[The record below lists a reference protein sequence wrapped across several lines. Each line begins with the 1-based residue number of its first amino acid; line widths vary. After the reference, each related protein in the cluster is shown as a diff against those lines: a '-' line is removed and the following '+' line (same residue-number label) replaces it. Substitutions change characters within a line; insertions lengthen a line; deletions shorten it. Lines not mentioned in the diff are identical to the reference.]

1 MTKLKVGDR
10 VEVQA
15 ASKSGP
21 ILKYGKAHHP
31 HSGKRGLITELLGV
45 SVFTD
50 RGVRAIIE
58 VDGKSGFI
66 VVSAEFLEVIRKGE
80 RSWGI

>member
-10 VEVQA
+10 VEVQV

-45 SVFTD
+45 SVFYEATLSVQFDD
-50 RGVRAIIE
+50 RANAALSSCE
-58 VDGKSGFI
+58 C
-66 VVSAEFLEVIRKGE
+66 
-80 RSWGI
+80 